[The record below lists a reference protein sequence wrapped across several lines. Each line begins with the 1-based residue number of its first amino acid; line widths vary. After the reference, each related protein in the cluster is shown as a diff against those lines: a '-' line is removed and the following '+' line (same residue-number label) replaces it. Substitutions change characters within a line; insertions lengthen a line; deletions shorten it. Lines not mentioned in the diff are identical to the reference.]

1 LASDEGTVV
10 WRSEGG
16 RDSRESAREEAE
28 MEMEIVIVDL
38 LLIFTL
44 KVFLVSS

>member
-28 MEMEIVIVDL
+28 MEMEIVDL

>member
-28 MEMEIVIVDL
+28 MEIVDL
-38 LLIFTL
+38 RLIFTL